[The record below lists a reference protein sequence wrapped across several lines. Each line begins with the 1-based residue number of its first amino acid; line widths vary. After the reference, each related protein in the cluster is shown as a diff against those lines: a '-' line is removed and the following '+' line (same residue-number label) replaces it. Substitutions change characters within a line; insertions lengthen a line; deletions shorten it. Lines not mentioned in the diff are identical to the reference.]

1 MIVDPFELPP
11 MAVTAAAGDAA
22 APNATTYVGPFDRE
36 AWPARL
42 AAHVVSPDPDPRL
55 HGYAVAGDLA
65 RFYGAIDVTW
75 LVLRGELPTAA
86 ERAAF
91 DAAMVLLAPVGVGEA
106 PTHAAGL
113 ARIAG
118 APPAATIAISAVGLG
133 EQARAEREAM
143 ADWWAWLDA
152 PTAAIPAC
160 ATGAAEAP
168 ATAAAPESR
177 EAQAARRWLDGQLR
191 SWFGADRGL
200 PDQPLTRLAC
210 GHAILH
216 RLGLRGAVVL
226 ETVLV
231 WARLPTVMA
240 EAAAVRIGDVRG
252 YPARLP
258 DYQYAD
264 AEGAAP

>member
-11 MAVTAAAGDAA
+11 MTLTATTEAAA
-22 APNATTYVGPFDRE
+22 APAAATYVGPFDRE
-36 AWPARL
+36 AWPTRL
-42 AAHVVSPDPDPRL
+42 AAHVVSPGPEPRL

-75 LVLRGELPTAA
+75 LVLRGELPTPA

-91 DAAMVLLAPVGVGEA
+91 DVAMVLLAPVAVGEA
-106 PTHAAGL
+106 PAHAAGL

-118 APPAATIAISAVGLG
+118 APPAATIAITAVGLG

-143 ADWWAWLDA
+143 AAWWAWLDA
-152 PTAAIPAC
+152 PAGAVPAC
-160 ATGAAEAP
+160 ALVAS
-168 ATAAAPESR
+168 ESL

-191 SWFGADRGL
+191 SWFGPDRGL
-200 PDQPLTRLAC
+200 PDAPLDRVAC

-216 RLGLRGAVVL
+216 RLGLRGPVVL

-231 WARLPTVMA
+231 WARLPAVMA

-252 YPARLP
+252 YPARVP

-264 AEGAAP
+264 HEGAAP

>member
-11 MAVTAAAGDAA
+11 MALTATATATADDAP
-22 APNATTYVGPFDRE
+22 APATTTYVGPFDRE

-42 AAHVVSPDPDPRL
+42 AAHVVSPGPEPRL

-91 DAAMVLLAPVGVGEA
+91 DVAMVLLAPVSVGEA
-106 PTHAAGL
+106 PAHAAGL

-118 APPAATIAISAVGLG
+118 APPAATIAITAVGLG

-143 ADWWAWLDA
+143 AAWWAWLDA
-152 PTAAIPAC
+152 PTGAVPAC
-160 ATGAAEAP
+160 ATVPTGAR
-168 ATAAAPESR
+168 ESL

-200 PDQPLTRLAC
+200 PDAPLDRVAC

-216 RLGLRGAVVL
+216 RLGLRGPVVL

-231 WARLPTVMA
+231 WARLPAVMA

-264 AEGAAP
+264 HEGAAP

>member
-11 MAVTAAAGDAA
+11 MALTATTATADDA
-22 APNATTYVGPFDRE
+22 PTTYVGPFDRE
-36 AWPARL
+36 AWPTRL
-42 AAHVVSPDPDPRL
+42 AAHVVSPGPEPRL

-91 DAAMVLLAPVGVGEA
+91 DVAMVLLAPVAVGEA
-106 PTHAAGL
+106 PAHAAGL

-118 APPAATIAISAVGLG
+118 APPAATIAITAVGLG

-143 ADWWAWLDA
+143 AAWWAWLDTPA
-152 PTAAIPAC
+152 GAVPAC
-160 ATGAAEAP
+160 ALVPTES
-168 ATAAAPESR
+168 PESL

-200 PDQPLTRLAC
+200 PDAPIGRVAC

-231 WARLPTVMA
+231 WARLPAVMA

-258 DYQYAD
+258 DFQYID
-264 AEGAAP
+264 HEGAAP